1 MHIPTKSRRWTT
13 GCRSD
18 MCQCASIMCHFL
30 LACLLAAC
38 RSLPISVLGAESVER
53 VSHSAGRSSLRPA
66 IFSSQEAT
74 MATDTTGRSRSS
86 SSCGGRG
93 RSKGRGGGRG
103 DGGRSG
109 SRRPRHRSG
118 KKKKE
123 NNDGDAA
130 AEPDSR
136 TQHGGSQSDRE
147 GQRKKQAK
155 APQNQNKSN
164 NRNRKVK
171 ELFAPH
177 LPLNEALRLYAEEP
191 TQCLRGKFRVSG
203 SAGQRIKAFV
213 SCDRG
218 GFRRDVIIS
227 GVADTNR
234 ALDGDVV
241 FVEIVGPVEDL
252 PEDSKEDDGVAD
264 ELAKLEVNDN
274 EDVEEDDDMVSQDT
288 EAEDEDTDEDEE
300 EVSTTWRQDT
310 MQRSL
315 WNPEV
320 DIKRH
325 ASIKSEYTSRN
336 ASILSSVAGDSVG
349 GTGQMRGRVVHVC
362 ASRNGKPRIIVG
374 TLKRQSQ
381 GQHGRIILVPSNRA
395 LPFFVVPRD
404 AEKYFGGDDAG
415 SGSNLFK
422 AEYNPAA
429 WMSGMRF
436 PPCRAVEV
444 MGNCFDPEDETQA
457 LLMEF
462 DVNHGDFHHAVLRDV
477 DRAVKSGRTKTAS
490 VSGAEGTT
498 GEDLGWEPTK
508 QMRNGRRDYTNDR
521 IFTIDPTTA
530 KDLDDA
536 LHIKLLP
543 NDQIEIGV
551 HIADVGFFVKPHSA
565 VDKEAAYRA
574 TTVYLVDRV
583 IPMLPKPL
591 CEIAC
596 SLNENVERLA
606 FSCVWTM
613 NLDGTLATEEGPNKK
628 GGRGKKGRKEK
639 VWYGRTVIKSCAR
652 LDYNTAQNIID
663 GKCGNPGQTDTD
675 ISEELWPR
683 SRRPTGGH
691 TIMEV
696 ANDVRLMHK
705 VAMARRR
712 LRFDNGALALHGVK
726 LVFRLGDD
734 NKTPQLCEPYP
745 LKDSNRLVE
754 EYMLMAN
761 YLVAQRLITHAGG
774 LALLR
779 QHPPPLELG
788 LGEVA
793 QVAQGLGLHLDTA
806 NSASIQN
813 SLRRISHECTD
824 DVILQ
829 GITELI
835 MTPMQ
840 PAEYIAA
847 GAVDDPTQWRHF
859 ALNIPYYTHF
869 TSPIR
874 RYADVIVHR
883 LLQATLDGPQAVKE
897 YYQRMDEIS
906 NVTDHCNDKR
916 MAAKKAQERSD
927 RVFLSLY
934 LREHPIKSAMGIVV
948 SVGEKSFTVFV
959 PSLGL
964 SARVNLEVHEHLIY
978 ESIGEIRR
986 KIIVRRRGGGAEDG
1000 EEGPMWTGGSEPLEI
1015 RVFAKVAVACICK
1028 ETSPIDVIV
1037 KLRGPWSQ

>member
-1 MHIPTKSRRWTT
+1 MDPT
-13 GCRSD
+13 
-18 MCQCASIMCHFL
+18 
-30 LACLLAAC
+30 
-38 RSLPISVLGAESVER
+38 
-53 VSHSAGRSSLRPA
+53 AGRSS
-66 IFSSQEAT
+66 SSAS
-74 MATDTTGRSRSS
+74 GG
-86 SSCGGRG
+86 GGRG
-93 RSKGRGGGRG
+93 RSKGRGSGRG
-103 DGGRSG
+103 GGGRSG

-118 KKKKE
+118 GRRHQHKKTTSNE
-123 NNDGDAA
+123 DA
-130 AEPDSR
+130 AEPDAAR
-136 TQHGGSQSDRE
+136 TGSSQSE
-147 GQRKKQAK
+147 GQQKKQAK
-155 APQNQNKSN
+155 TTQNQSQN
-164 NRNRKVK
+164 NNARKKKFK

-177 LPLNEALRLYAEEP
+177 LPLDEALRLYAEEP
-191 TQCLRGKFRVSG
+191 TKYIRGKFRVSG

-241 FVEIVGPVEDL
+241 FVEILGPVEDL
-252 PEDSKEDDGVAD
+252 HEDGKEDDAKKDGADGVAD
-264 ELAKLEVNDN
+264 ELAQLAVDGNKEG
-274 EDVEEDDDMVSQDT
+274 EHSGDMESEDT
-288 EAEDEDTDEDEE
+288 ETDDEDEDEE
-300 EVSTTWRQDT
+300 VVSTTWRQDT

-325 ASIKSEYTSRN
+325 ASIKSEYSSRN
-336 ASILSSVAGDSVG
+336 ASILSSVGGDNVG
-349 GTGQMRGRVVHVC
+349 GTGQMRGRVAHVC
-362 ASRNGKPRIIVG
+362 ASRTGKPRIIVG

-404 AEKYFGGDDAG
+404 AEKYFSGDDA
-415 SGSNLFK
+415 STGSNLFK
-422 AEYNPAA
+422 AEYNHTA

-436 PPCRAVEV
+436 PPCRKVEV

-457 LLMEF
+457 LLTEF
-462 DVNHGDFHHAVLRDV
+462 DVNHGEFHPAVLCDV
-477 DRAVKSGRTKTAS
+477 NGAVKSGRTKTAS

-508 QMRNGRRDYTNDR
+508 EMRKGRRDYTEER

-536 LHIKLLP
+536 LHIKRLP
-543 NDQIEIGV
+543 NNQIELGV
-551 HIADVGFFVKPHSA
+551 HIADVSHFIKPHSA

-613 NLDGTLATEEGPNKK
+613 NLDGTLATEEGSENEKK
-628 GGRGKKGRKEK
+628 GGRGKKRRKEK

-663 GKCGNPGQTDTD
+663 GKCGNPGQTDAD

-696 ANDVRLMHK
+696 ASDVRLMHK

-734 NKTPQLCEPYP
+734 NKTPKLCGPYP
-745 LKDSNRLVE
+745 LVDSNRLVE

-761 YLVAQRLITHAGG
+761 YLVAQRLITHAGD

-779 QHPPPLELG
+779 QHPPPLEQG
-788 LGEVA
+788 LDEVA
-793 QVAQGLGLHLDTA
+793 QVAQGLGLELDTT

-813 SLRRISHECTD
+813 SLRKISHECTD

-829 GITELI
+829 GITELM

-847 GAVDDPTQWRHF
+847 GAVDDPTEWSHF

-897 YYQRMDEIS
+897 YYQSVDEIS
-906 NVTDHCNDKR
+906 TVTDHCNDKR
-916 MAAKKAQERSD
+916 MGSKKAQERSD

-934 LREHPIKSAMGIVV
+934 LREHPIESAMGIVV

-964 SARVNLEVHEHLIY
+964 STRVNLEDHEHLIY
-978 ESIGEIRR
+978 EPIEEIRK

-1000 EEGPMWTGGSEPLEI
+1000 EGGPMWTGGSEPLEI
-1015 RVFAKVAVACICK
+1015 RVFAKIAVACICK

-1037 KLRGPWSQ
+1037 KLVGPCSG

>member
-1 MHIPTKSRRWTT
+1 M
-13 GCRSD
+13 
-18 MCQCASIMCHFL
+18 AS
-30 LACLLAAC
+30 
-38 RSLPISVLGAESVER
+38 
-53 VSHSAGRSSLRPA
+53 
-66 IFSSQEAT
+66 
-74 MATDTTGRSRSS
+74 TDTSGRRRSGS
-86 SSCGGRG
+86 SGGGRG
-93 RSKGRGGGRG
+93 RGKGRG
-103 DGGRSG
+103 GGRSG
-109 SRRPRHRSG
+109 SRRPRHRSDNQQQR
-118 KKKKE
+118 KKE
-123 NNDGDAA
+123 ENNNEDDAGAAAAA
-130 AEPDSR
+130 AEPDARATRSR
-136 TQHGGSQSDRE
+136 
-147 GQRKKQAK
+147 QRKKKGNNNNDTA
-155 APQNQNKSN
+155 AAAAEPDTRACSQNQNQNQSN
-164 NRNRKVK
+164 NNKRKKKVK
-171 ELFAPH
+171 ELFSPH
-177 LPLNEALRLYAEEP
+177 LPLDEALRLYAEEP
-191 TQCLRGKFRVSG
+191 TKYIRGKFRVSG

-234 ALDGDVV
+234 ALDGDTV
-241 FVEIVGPVEDL
+241 FVEILGPVEEASGGDDKKDDA
-252 PEDSKEDDGVAD
+252 DSVAD
-264 ELAKLEVNDN
+264 ELAELGVNDTCN
-274 EDVEEDDDMVSQDT
+274 EAEDNDDDDM
-288 EAEDEDTDEDEE
+288 EFEDYDVEDVDDEEDEE
-300 EVSTTWRQDT
+300 EDIPTSTWRQDT

-315 WNPEV
+315 WNPAI

-325 ASIKSEYTSRN
+325 ASIKSEYSSRN
-336 ASILSSVAGDSVG
+336 ASILSSVAGDSVVG
-349 GTGQMRGRVVHVC
+349 SGQMSGRVVHVC
-362 ASRNGKPRIIVG
+362 ASRTGRPRVIVG
-374 TLKRQSQ
+374 TLRRQSQ
-381 GQHGRIILVPSNRA
+381 GQNGRIILVPSNRA

-404 AEKYFGGDDAG
+404 AEKYLSGDEAS

-422 AEYNPAA
+422 AEYNASA

-436 PPCRAVEV
+436 PPCRKVEV

-457 LLMEF
+457 LLTEF
-462 DVNHGDFHHAVLRDV
+462 DVNHGDFHSSVLRDV
-477 DRAVKSGRTKTAS
+477 DRAVKAGRTQKAS
-490 VSGAEGTT
+490 VSGAEGTK

-508 QMRNGRRDYTNDR
+508 QDRKGRRDYTKER

-536 LHIKLLP
+536 LHVKLLP
-543 NDQIEIGV
+543 NDQVEIGV
-551 HIADVGFFVKPHSA
+551 HIADVSHFVKPHSA

-613 NLDGTLATEEGPNKK
+613 NLDGTLASDEVS
-628 GGRGKKGRKEK
+628 GKKGKKGKEK

-663 GKCGNPGQTDTD
+663 GKCGNPGQTDAN

-754 EYMLMAN
+754 EFMLMGN

-779 QHPPPLELG
+779 HHPPPLEQG
-788 LGEVA
+788 LDEVA
-793 QVAQGLGLHLDTA
+793 QVAQGLGLHLDTT

-824 DVILQ
+824 DIILQ
-829 GITELI
+829 GITELM

-847 GAVDDPTQWRHF
+847 GSVEDNSMWRHF

-883 LLQATLDGPQAVKE
+883 LLQATIDGPQAVKE
-897 YYQRMDEIS
+897 YYQSVDEIS
-906 NVTDHCNDKR
+906 NVSEHCNDKR
-916 MAAKKAQERSD
+916 MASKKAQERSD

-934 LREHPIKSAMGIVV
+934 LREHPIKSVMGIVV

-964 SARVNLEVHEHLIY
+964 STRVNLEDHEHLIY
-978 ESIGEIRR
+978 EPIEEIRK
-986 KIIVRRRGGGAEDG
+986 KIIVRRRQGGADDDN
-1000 EEGPMWTGGSEPLEI
+1000 EEGLVWTGGSEPLEI
-1015 RVFAKVAVACICK
+1015 RVFAKIAVACVCK

-1037 KLRGPWSQ
+1037 KLVGPWNG

>member
-1 MHIPTKSRRWTT
+1 MTMGESTDD
-13 GCRSD
+13 RS
-18 MCQCASIMCHFL
+18 
-30 LACLLAAC
+30 
-38 RSLPISVLGAESVER
+38 G
-53 VSHSAGRSSLRPA
+53 G
-66 IFSSQEAT
+66 
-74 MATDTTGRSRSS
+74 G
-86 SSCGGRG
+86 GKGRG
-93 RSKGRGGGRG
+93 KGRGDGRGGGRG
-103 DGGRSG
+103 STSTQRK
-109 SRRPRHRSG
+109 SG
-118 KKKKE
+118 KGQKE
-123 NNDGDAA
+123 
-130 AEPDSR
+130 
-136 TQHGGSQSDRE
+136 T
-147 GQRKKQAK
+147 
-155 APQNQNKSN
+155 
-164 NRNRKVK
+164 NRNPKKKVK

-177 LPLNEALRLYAEEP
+177 LPLDEALRLYSEEP
-191 TQCLRGKFRVSG
+191 TQYIRGKFRVSG

-234 ALDGDVV
+234 ALDGDTV
-241 FVEIVGPVEDL
+241 FVEILGPVEEL
-252 PEDSKEDDGVAD
+252 SEDGKKDDAQNEAADDNVAG
-264 ELAKLEVNDN
+264 ELAQLAV
-274 EDVEEDDDMVSQDT
+274 DDDDTVERDGSTEFEDYDVS
-288 EAEDEDTDEDEE
+288 EEEDEE
-300 EVSTTWRQDT
+300 EEQVSTWDQDA

-315 WNPEV
+315 WNPQV
-320 DIKRH
+320 DIRRH
-325 ASIKSEYTSRN
+325 ASIKSEYSSRN
-336 ASILSSVAGDSVG
+336 ASILSSIAGDSVAG
-349 GTGQMRGRVVHVC
+349 SGQMRGRVVHVC
-362 ASRNGKPRIIVG
+362 VSRTGRPRIIVG

-381 GQHGRIILVPSNRA
+381 GQNGRIILVPSNRA

-404 AEKYFGGDDAG
+404 AEKYLSGDDAG
-415 SGSNLFK
+415 SRSNLFKDAGSRSTLFK
-422 AEYNPAA
+422 AEYNASA

-436 PPCRAVEV
+436 PPCRKVEV
-444 MGNCFDPEDETQA
+444 MGSSFDPEDETQA
-457 LLMEF
+457 LLTEF
-462 DVNHGDFHHAVLRDV
+462 DVNHGEFLPSVLRDV
-477 DRAVKSGRTKTAS
+477 DRAVKSGRTKKAS
-490 VSGAEGTT
+490 VSGAEGMK

-508 QMRNGRRDYTNDR
+508 QDRKGRRDYTKER

-543 NDQIEIGV
+543 NDQIELGV
-551 HIADVGFFVKPHSA
+551 HIADVSYFVKPHSA

-613 NLDGTLATEEGPNKK
+613 NLDGTLATEEGSEKK
-628 GGRGKKGRKEK
+628 NGRGKKGRKEK
-639 VWYGRTVIKSCAR
+639 VWYGRTLIKSCAR

-663 GKCGNPGQTDTD
+663 GKCGNPGQTDGD
-675 ISEELWPR
+675 ISEDLWPR

-745 LKDSNRLVE
+745 IKDSNRLVE

-761 YLVAQRLITHAGG
+761 FLVAQRLITHAGG

-779 QHPPPLELG
+779 QHPPPLEQG
-788 LGEVA
+788 LDEVA
-793 QVAQGLGLHLDTA
+793 QVAQGLGLEFDTT

-829 GITELI
+829 GITELM

-847 GAVDDPTQWRHF
+847 GAVEKIQWRHF
-859 ALNIPYYTHF
+859 ALNVPYYTHF

-897 YYQRMDEIS
+897 YYQGVEEIS
-906 NVTDHCNDKR
+906 SITDHCNDKR
-916 MAAKKAQERSD
+916 MGSKKAQERSD

-934 LREHPIKSAMGIVV
+934 LREHPIKCAMGIVV
-948 SVGEKSFTVFV
+948 SVGEKAFTAFV
-959 PSLGL
+959 PCLGL
-964 SARVNLEVHEHLIY
+964 STRVNLEDHEHLAY
-978 ESIGEIRR
+978 EPIEDIRR
-986 KIIVRRRGGGAEDG
+986 KIIVRRQGGGVEDG
-1000 EEGPMWTGGSEPLEI
+1000 NEEPVWTGGSELLEI
-1015 RVFAKVAVACICK
+1015 LVFAKIAVACVCK
-1028 ETSPIDVIV
+1028 ETSPIDTIV
-1037 KLRGPWSQ
+1037 KLVGPWT